1 MHGVLCGSFARRE
14 VTLCE
19 TVLIKIVEL
28 YLKVRLFAFVYRTME
43 QYKMIIK
50 EQIQKSKSLKSK
62 LQKT

>member
-1 MHGVLCGSFARRE
+1 MAPLPEEDTRK

-19 TVLIKIVEL
+19 TVLTEIVEL

-43 QYKMIIK
+43 QYKIIIK

-62 LQKT
+62 MQTT